1 MILKDDILMDR
12 SKSLIKNTL
21 ILGVGTIFSK
31 CLVFIMIPFFSRW
44 LSTNDY
50 GTFDLYTTYISLMIP
65 ILTLACGEAVF
76 RYLIDGDDEEKKS
89 ITAAGNLIVTVG
101 SIIGSI
107 AVAVIWIVT
116 GQNYMLPFICCL
128 IAEVLNNYL
137 QAFLRGIKRL
147 DVYAISNVICM
158 FLIAIFVTINV
169 RFLNLGL
176 AGMLYGYAFAYIIN
190 DLYMAM
196 WGKIWRYSDFHK
208 LSRKYIKDIIVFSI
222 PLIPNSIAWWIVN
235 ASDRVIISEQ
245 IGNVYNGI
253 YAIANKMPQ
262 ICTVMFSVFQV
273 SWNQNASEAINDK
286 DRNEYFSKVLNN
298 MIKIVT
304 SICVCVLACNFIV
317 FDYIMDEKYYSAYYQ
332 VPVLVAATIF
342 TVISQYFGG
351 IFIGLKNPKV
361 NGGTTIVAAFIN
373 VLLNVIAIRY
383 FGLYAASFSTLVAF
397 MVLCAI
403 RWMYMK
409 KDIKISIKFSTLGYA
424 VMFIYFSVIVYVN
437 NKVLN
442 WVNVLV
448 AAVIFI
454 YTNRKFIKRMVGKV
468 LKRV

>member
-44 LSTNDY
+44 LSINDY

-158 FLIAIFVTINV
+158 FLIAVFVTINV
-169 RFLNLGL
+169 KFLDLGL
-176 AGMLYGYAFAYIIN
+176 AGMLFGYAFAYIIN
-190 DLYMAM
+190 ME
-196 WGKIWRYSDFHK
+196 
-208 LSRKYIKDIIVFSI
+208 VF
-222 PLIPNSIAWWIVN
+222 
-235 ASDRVIISEQ
+235 R
-245 IGNVYNGI
+245 
-253 YAIANKMPQ
+253 
-262 ICTVMFSVFQV
+262 FSQ
-273 SWNQNASEAINDK
+273 AK
-286 DRNEYFSKVLNN
+286 
-298 MIKIVT
+298 
-304 SICVCVLACNFIV
+304 
-317 FDYIMDEKYYSAYYQ
+317 
-332 VPVLVAATIF
+332 
-342 TVISQYFGG
+342 
-351 IFIGLKNPKV
+351 
-361 NGGTTIVAAFIN
+361 
-373 VLLNVIAIRY
+373 
-383 FGLYAASFSTLVAF
+383 
-397 MVLCAI
+397 
-403 RWMYMK
+403 
-409 KDIKISIKFSTLGYA
+409 
-424 VMFIYFSVIVYVN
+424 
-437 NKVLN
+437 
-442 WVNVLV
+442 
-448 AAVIFI
+448 
-454 YTNRKFIKRMVGKV
+454 
-468 LKRV
+468 